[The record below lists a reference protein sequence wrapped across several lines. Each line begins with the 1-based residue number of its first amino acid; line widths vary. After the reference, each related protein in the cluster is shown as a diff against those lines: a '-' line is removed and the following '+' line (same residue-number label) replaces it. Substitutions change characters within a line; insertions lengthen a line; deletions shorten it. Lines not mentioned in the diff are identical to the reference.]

1 MECGRYFRTE
11 QERDDHR
18 VSVSTN
24 VQLICSQC
32 GELATDMEHHISG
45 HSHEVKCTECGAWCG
60 DLYSH
65 MKDVHSGYPSVITI
79 QTNSCAGDGTSVVT
93 R

>member
-60 DLYSH
+60 DLSSH

-79 QTNSCAGDGTSVVT
+79 QTNSCAGDGTAVVT